1 MSSDRFRR
9 CEELFHATLVLPEEE
24 RGAFLEQHCGDDPLL
39 RADVE
44 RLLAAHARAGDFISS
59 PAIAGAGIG
68 NGPEESWVGRL
79 VGPYRVVREI
89 GRGGM
94 GAVYLAERAD
104 GQYQQRVALKV
115 IKRGMDTEQVLAR
128 FRAERQ
134 INRMRVIG
142 TMLVL
147 DWLARQRL
155 RIDDEASLIQS
166 AVQFDI

>member
-1 MSSDRFRR
+1 MNGDRFRR
-9 CEELFHATLVLPEEE
+9 CEELFHAAAPLSDQE
-24 RGAFLEQHCGDDPLL
+24 REAFLQRGCADDPQL

-44 RLLAAHARAGDFISS
+44 RLLAAHVRSTDFISS
-59 PAIAGAGIG
+59 PAIAGVREWASD
-68 NGPEESWVGRL
+68 ESLVGQL
-79 VGPYRVVREI
+79 VGPYRLVREI

-134 INRMRVIG
+134 ILAD
-142 TMLVL
+142 LVGV
-147 DWLARQRL
+147 DVSTGRGRGRTAR
-155 RIDDEASLIQS
+155 ASRGRPGPGP
-166 AVQFDI
+166 A